1 MRLYDFQRAPNPRRV
16 GIFIA
21 EKGLEIPTTE
31 INLLEGKQFTDDF
44 RAVNPRCYV
53 PVLETDT
60 GERLTEVVAICAYLE
75 ELYPEPPLFGRS
87 AEERARVR
95 MWDHIVEVDGLFAV
109 AEALRNSGEMFEN
122 RALPG
127 PEIIPQIPAL
137 VGRGRA
143 RAESFFSRM
152 DQRLAESPYIA
163 GDHFSQADI
172 SLLVT
177 ADVASW
183 VDVDVFDGRPALKEW
198 HERVSARPSAST

>member
-21 EKGLEIPTTE
+21 EKGLEIPTIE
-31 INLLEGKQFTDDF
+31 INLLEGEQFTDDF
-44 RAVNPRCYV
+44 RAINPRCYV

-60 GERLTEVVAICAYLE
+60 GERFSEVVAICAYLE
-75 ELYPEPPLFGRS
+75 ELYPEPALFGQS

-95 MWDHIVEVDGLFAV
+95 MWDHIIEVDGLFAV

-127 PEIIPQIPAL
+127 PETIAQIPAL
-137 VGRGRA
+137 VARGRD
-143 RAESFFSRM
+143 RAESFFSRA
-152 DQRLAESPYIA
+152 DQRLKESAYIA

-177 ADVASW
+177 VDVASW
-183 VDVDVFDGRPALKEW
+183 VDLDAFGGRPALQEW
-198 HERVSARPSAST
+198 HERVSARPSVSA